1 MAKIAREKG
10 AHMECPEF
18 GLVQRELAEYERKAL
33 TRFRDD
39 YDLKVEAENK
49 VYAGEI
55 HLIETRANVGF
66 FSCAFGGED
75 GLYADCYYRN
85 NLRISRMKCSMLLG
99 ANIWNWSWVVEP
111 QRTMNIQR

>member
-1 MAKIAREKG
+1 
-10 AHMECPEF
+10 
-18 GLVQRELAEYERKAL
+18 VQRELAEYERKAL

-66 FSCAFGGED
+66 FLVLLEERM
-75 GLYADCYYRN
+75 DC
-85 NLRISRMKCSMLLG
+85 MLTAITG
-99 ANIWNWSWVVEP
+99 
-111 QRTMNIQR
+111 TT

>member
-1 MAKIAREKG
+1 MAKIAREKN
-10 AHMECPEF
+10 AHKECPEF
-18 GLVQRELAEYERKAL
+18 GQVQRDLAEYERKAL

-66 FSCAFGGED
+66 PFSIFPF
-75 GLYADCYYRN
+75 
-85 NLRISRMKCSMLLG
+85 LG
-99 ANIWNWSWVVEP
+99 VSFEEGKNGTLIVIIGTTREYP
-111 QRTMNIQR
+111 G